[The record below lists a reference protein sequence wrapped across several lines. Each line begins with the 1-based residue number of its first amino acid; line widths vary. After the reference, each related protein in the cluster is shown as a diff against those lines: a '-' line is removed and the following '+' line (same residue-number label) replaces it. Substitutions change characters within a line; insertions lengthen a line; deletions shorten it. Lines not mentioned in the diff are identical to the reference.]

1 MTMHTMEYALMKAL
15 RALEAA
21 DYRGTGG
28 VSENDRSLS
37 FQTAFIDPETC
48 MVYLSRFPDGRL
60 APCHLLDGLPAEL
73 VLARNEQGHVT
84 HIKASVVP
92 GFVHDGHFYTRD
104 ETAAML
110 ASAAQIEPSQSLET
124 SLRQTA

>member
-1 MTMHTMEYALMKAL
+1 MHTLEYALMKAL
-15 RALEAA
+15 RALEAV

-28 VSENDRSLS
+28 VSGNRNLS
-37 FQTAFIDPETC
+37 FQPAFIDRETC
-48 MVYLSRFPDGRL
+48 TVYLSRFPDGRL

-84 HIKASVVP
+84 RVKASVVS
-92 GFVHDGHFYTRD
+92 GFVHHGHFYTRD

-110 ASAAQIEPSQSLET
+110 ASAAQIEPAQSLEK
-124 SLRQTA
+124 SLRQAA

>member
-1 MTMHTMEYALMKAL
+1 MAMDSLEYTLMKAL

-37 FQTAFIDPETC
+37 FQPAFIDSETC
-48 MVYLSRFPDGRL
+48 TVYLSRFPDGRL
-60 APCHLLDGLPAEL
+60 APCHLLDGLPADL
-73 VLARNEQGHVT
+73 VLARNELGRVT
-84 HIKASVVP
+84 RVRAAVVC
-92 GFVHDGHFYTRD
+92 GLVQDGHFYTRD

-110 ASAAQIEPSQSLET
+110 ASALQIGPSQSLET
-124 SLRQTA
+124 WLLQAA

>member
-1 MTMHTMEYALMKAL
+1 MTMHTREYALMKAL

-28 VSENDRSLS
+28 VSGNDRSLS
-37 FQTAFIDPETC
+37 FQPAFIDRETC
-48 MVYLSRFPDGRL
+48 TVYLSRFPDGRL
-60 APCHLLDGLPAEL
+60 ASCHLLDGLPAEL

-84 HIKASVVP
+84 HVKASVVS
-92 GFVHDGHFYTRD
+92 GFVHHGNFYTRD

-110 ASAAQIEPSQSLET
+110 ASASQIEPSQSPET
-124 SLRQTA
+124 LLLQVA